1 VAAAE
6 TPQSRAALSLLVVL
20 VLAKALM
27 LAGYGIP
34 PSVWAPFAYFWQD
47 VLVALVFGVVAALIR
62 RRALIWAG
70 YALVVIYVA
79 INVPVT
85 RALSSPLTWTM
96 IRAARGALSDSIVH
110 EVTAMNVA
118 SLLLVVAAGVA
129 APWLLAKLAVR
140 TNGVAIGLSV
150 AFVALGVVAM
160 PRIDAA
166 GRHRNA
172 FGALWPAAGL
182 HAVAGPDIGDWRASP
197 FPSPAGDDL
206 TRYRAAARGRNVV
219 LIVLESTAAQYL
231 KLGGADRDAMPN
243 FTALA
248 AGGLVFDNAYAAY
261 PESIKG
267 LYATLCAREPAY
279 DTAPELYADAPCASI
294 AETLKQ
300 AGYRTAL
307 FHSGRFAYL
316 GMESIIG
323 HRGFDV
329 LEDAGAIG
337 GHVNSSFGVDEPA
350 TVDRMLSWVDGL
362 GPQQRFFLT
371 YLPIAGHHPYA
382 TEAPGPFAVTTEKD
396 QYLNAL
402 HEGDAAIG
410 RLLAGLRDRRLDSNT
425 LFVIFGDHGEAF
437 GQHQGNFGHTLFI
450 FEENVHVPYV
460 IVMPNGTT
468 GTTGTH
474 VSRAVSVVDTAPTI
488 LELLGLPGDPL
499 HQGVSM
505 LDPKPRMAL
514 FYTDY
519 SLGWL
524 GLRDE
529 CWKYLFEMGSKRS
542 RLFDVCV
549 DPGEM
554 SDKAAERP
562 DRVSAYRARL
572 EQWSATRRNALTRPH

>member
-1 VAAAE
+1 
-6 TPQSRAALSLLVVL
+6 
-20 VLAKALM
+20 VLAKAIM
-27 LAGYGIP
+27 LAGYRIP
-34 PSVWAPFAYFWQD
+34 LSVWAPFAYFWQD
-47 VLVALVFGVVAALIR
+47 VLVALLFGIISALIR
-62 RRALIWAG
+62 RRALIWGG
-70 YALVVIYVA
+70 YALVVIDVA

-110 EVTAMNVA
+110 EVTAMNVV
-118 SLLLVVAAGVA
+118 SLLVVVTAGVA

-140 TNGVAIGLSV
+140 AGGVAIGFGV

-160 PRIDAA
+160 PRVDTA

-172 FGALWPAAGL
+172 LGALWPAPGL
-182 HAVAGPDIGDWRASP
+182 RAVAGSDVRDWRTSP
-197 FPSPAGDDL
+197 FPSPPGDDL

-219 LIVLESTAAQYL
+219 LIVLESTAAQYV

-243 FTALA
+243 LGAVA
-248 AGGLVFDNAYAAY
+248 AGGLVFENAYAAY

-267 LYATLCAREPAY
+267 LFATLCSRDPAY
-279 DTAPELYADAPCASI
+279 DTPPELYADAPCASI
-294 AETLKQ
+294 AATLKQ

-316 GMESIIG
+316 GMDSIIG
-323 HRGFDV
+323 RRGFDL

-350 TVDRMLSWVDGL
+350 AVDRMLSWVDGL

-382 TEAPGPFAVTTEKD
+382 TAAPGPFAVTSEKD

-402 HEGDAAIG
+402 HEGDAALG
-410 RLLAGLRDRRLDSNT
+410 RLLTGLRDRRLDSNT

-450 FEENVHVPYV
+450 YEENVHVPYV
-460 IVMPNGTT
+460 VVIPGTT
-468 GTTGTH
+468 GTTGTTGTR
-474 VSRAVSVVDTAPTI
+474 VSRAVSVIDTAPTI
-488 LELLGLPGDPL
+488 LELLGLPREPL
-499 HQGVSM
+499 HQGLSM
-505 LDPKPRMAL
+505 LDPEPRMAL

-524 GLRDE
+524 GLRDG
-529 CWKYLFEMGSKRS
+529 CWKYLFEIGSKRS
-542 RLFDVCV
+542 RLFDVCA
-549 DPGEM
+549 DPGEE
-554 SDKAAERP
+554 SDKAADQP
-562 DRVSAYRARL
+562 DRVDAYRDRL
-572 EQWSATRRNALTRPH
+572 ERWSATRRDALTRPH